1 MGAQCK
7 VLIINEP
14 ARGIDR
20 KGKREIYRI
29 MKELLEQGTGIP
41 MVTSD
46 YTEALETSHRI
57 LALHRGRL
65 CKGFQRGEPTEAD
78 ILREAI
84 AMAWNNRSRSDNE
97 TSLYLKTG

>member
-29 MKELLEQGTGIP
+29 MKELLEQGVGIL
-41 MVTSD
+41 MLTSD
-46 YTEALETSHRI
+46 YTEALEMSHRI
-57 LALHRGRL
+57 IVLRNGRI
-65 CKGFQRGEPTEAD
+65 CKEYVRGEPTEAD

-84 AMAWNNRSRSDNE
+84 GDVKMPVSQLDYKLPAS
-97 TSLYLKTG
+97 